1 MCSLKYLGLASCG
14 TTQDDQFNI
23 LSPDSRPASRL
34 RQAGTCAAISS
45 MGISLPHALHR
56 SAVGA
61 SKRDSRLSAA
71 ASKRE
76 TSCGGAAAAAP
87 SRPAASLVAC
97 SHKASAAAPPLTPS
111 RWRGVINPPMSACC
125 AESRAL
131 PRFYPLSSWLSGY
144 RCLGAFAAAPAPRTA
159 GPTDGHM
166 GDKPWLQP
174 IPRAA
179 DGGGAGGG
187 DVRCPEKIPF
197 VRDLST
203 RKAASL
209 FRPSLPLRPCSWPL
223 GG

>member
-1 MCSLKYLGLASCG
+1 MPARCG
-14 TTQDDQFNI
+14 QVVIEHEPF
-23 LSPDSRPASRL
+23 SPP
-34 RQAGTCAAISS
+34 I
-45 MGISLPHALHR
+45 
-56 SAVGA
+56 VV
-61 SKRDSRLSAA
+61 A
-71 ASKRE
+71 AS
-76 TSCGGAAAAAP
+76 GP
-87 SRPAASLVAC
+87 
-97 SHKASAAAPPLTPS
+97 
-111 RWRGVINPPMSACC
+111 I
-125 AESRAL
+125 
-131 PRFYPLSSWLSGY
+131 
-144 RCLGAFAAAPAPRTA
+144 AAAPAPRTA